1 MSGNDD
7 RDLPG
12 TDGQDAA
19 VTRAWRQASDERP
32 PPRVDDAI
40 LAAARDSVREPG
52 ADVKAIHAAPGPRHK
67 WMQWQPLLAAA
78 SVAGLA
84 FVLVQMLPR
93 DRDVAPRMR
102 VEEQVPAAAARQEGP
117 RSPDA
122 REAMDVTVASPAG
135 PAAEQ
140 APVASSEVA
149 EGALTPVPEPA
160 TARDSLAK
168 KSAEESAHPF
178 TSDDATESREA
189 DAGLRQEAV
198 PQMAAPAA
206 AATAAAPP
214 ASRSLGNVAP
224 MSAADRAARIA
235 ELYASGDEAA
245 AAEALRAFRAIDPDA
260 DTYLPES
267 VRNWARTVE

>member
-135 PAAEQ
+135 PAAAEQ

-178 TSDDATESREA
+178 TSEDAT
-189 DAGLRQEAV
+189 AV
-198 PQMAAPAA
+198 
-206 AATAAAPP
+206 ATAAAPP